1 MCHKKTDTAFFGA
14 ENFLSKF
21 CSEYEVLNPK
31 ISVIIPAYNVEKY
44 IEKCLLSVNLQTL
57 KEIEIIVINDGSTDS
72 TLSLILEFAKVD
84 KRIKVI
90 NQENKKQGAARN
102 EGLKIAKGE
111 YIGYIDADDWID
123 IDYFEKL
130 YFAAKKHDADIA
142 LANNIRVGGKKKK
155 ARLNIDKEEAYST
168 LQEKFDICKQWK
180 NQCPTNKIYKREMLE
195 KNKITWPEDIYCEDK
210 IYTTKAIYYANKIV
224 AVPNIFY
231 YYYRN
236 PNSTVLG
243 GNKKQLRKHKN
254 IAKMSVIEF
263 LRENN
268 AKLKDKEFFAIKKEF
283 SLLKIPILQIKESIY
298 TRIITIF
305 GIPFFEKEI
314 KDEWKNFERQKI
326 KIFGI
331 KILYKNK
338 DFMKKANHWNIEQ
351 NKINLN
357 KNFQKNEKNILF
369 VARNFIKKGGIE
381 TRLNQYIEQ
390 IIPMDWKIFI
400 LSENNQNEELLK
412 YTNFNLIFDAKNIEE
427 CLIEIINKYKIN
439 VIEFQFKSPKILKNI
454 DLSRL
459 KLRVKTGCTIHNLGI
474 KNYKILNEFDYKIIA
489 SEYMYKNNY
498 KKVIG
503 ADVIQNCID
512 IKKFENFQT
521 WEYEGQKTALFI
533 SRIAVDKLNSIEC
546 FIKYCIQC
554 NYNFLIAGGGFNF
567 EEIKK
572 NLIKKYSLKEENFIG
587 EINTME
593 YLSKNRDKILF
604 VGGLGQVIIEG
615 LFLNFPCLCCSNY
628 KGEKFSF
635 VTNKNFFLFDNFTVN
650 KNLENKKE
658 FELKIDDIKNYKLR
672 HLIIANRN
680 LTVSIGK
687 YLGIIEN
694 N

>member
-21 CSEYEVLNPK
+21 CSEKEVLCPK

-130 YFAAKKHDADIA
+130 YFAAKKYDADIA
-142 LANNIRVGGKKKK
+142 LANNIRVGGKKK
-155 ARLNIDKEEAYST
+155 
-168 LQEKFDICKQWK
+168 
-180 NQCPTNKIYKREMLE
+180 
-195 KNKITWPEDIYCEDK
+195 
-210 IYTTKAIYYANKIV
+210 
-224 AVPNIFY
+224 
-231 YYYRN
+231 
-236 PNSTVLG
+236 
-243 GNKKQLRKHKN
+243 QLREHKN

-283 SLLKIPILQIKESIY
+283 SLFKIPILQIKECIY
-298 TRIITIF
+298 TRITAIF

-314 KDEWKNFERQKI
+314 KDEWKNFEREKI

-331 KILYKNK
+331 KISYKNK
-338 DFMKKANHWNIEQ
+338 NFMEKAIRWNIEQ
-351 NKINLN
+351 NKINLD
-357 KNFQKNEKNILF
+357 KNFQKEEKNILF

-390 IIPMDWKIFI
+390 IIPMGWKVFI
-400 LSENNQNEELLK
+400 LSENNENEELLK
-412 YTNFNLIFDAKNIEE
+412 YTNFNLIFDAKNAEE

-439 VIEFQFKSPKILKNI
+439 VIEFQFKNPKILKNI
-454 DLSRL
+454 NLSRL

-503 ADVIQNCID
+503 ADVIQNCIN

-521 WEYEGQKTALFI
+521 WEYKGQKTALFI
-533 SRIAVDKLNSIEC
+533 SRIAIDKLNSIEC
-546 FIKYCIQC
+546 FIKYCIQY

-604 VGGLGQVIIEG
+604 IGGLGQVIIEG

-635 VTNKNFFLFDNFTVN
+635 VTNKNFFLFDNFTVT
-650 KNLENKKE
+650 KNIEKE
-658 FELKIDDIKNYKLR
+658 FELKFNDIKNYKLR